1 MLRKIFTF
9 EARYQLRSPLF
20 LISFVIFFLMSF
32 GAITS
37 TDIQIGGPKGA
48 SNLNSPFAILQIVA
62 TMNVMTI
69 FIVTAFVANVVI
81 RDEEFGFAAI
91 LRSTRVGKFDYLV
104 GRFLGAMFVAFLV
117 TTAVPLAVLLGS
129 LMPWL
134 DAEQVGPLVLSHYLF
149 AQLVMS
155 VPTLLVLGAGFFAV
169 ATLTRSM
176 MWSYVGAVAFIV
188 LFGASRVLLKDPSLD
203 LASGLADPFAIGALN
218 RVTKYWTAADRNTL
232 IPSLSGMLL
241 YNRLIW
247 LGVAAALFGLAYRL
261 FHFEAPA
268 KASAKAEK
276 IGPGDAMP
284 QQKPLASP
292 SHGGATAW
300 LQLRALTR
308 FDMRF
313 VFKSPAFF
321 VLLAIGVLNAL
332 VGLLLTTS
340 ERGVSYL
347 PVTRSVVDA
356 LEGSFGIIPL
366 LIAIYYSG
374 ELVWRDRERRM
385 HEIIDASAA
394 PNWAHLLP
402 KVLAITGVLLACY
415 LTAMLTG
422 VVFQLAHGFTQ
433 VQLASY
439 LLWFVLP
446 GLISA
451 LLLAILAIFVQALV
465 PHKFVGWAVMMVL
478 MVLGMVMGS
487 LGFEHKLYTFA
498 GMPEVPLSD
507 MNEMGRFW
515 IGRAWHQL
523 YWLAFG
529 AMLMVATQLLWR
541 RGVETRLQPRFTL
554 LRQRLAGRPGLLLG
568 AATLAWVCSGG
579 YIFYNSNV
587 LNDYLTAPA
596 QEQLQV
602 DYEKTLWGFAGLPQ
616 PTITDVKLKVELYPN
631 QARAEIEGSYQMENR
646 SGKPISQVH
655 VQWAPGLKVQ
665 RLALDGAVLERDYKD
680 LSHSIYRLKTPLQAG
695 DKLGLNFAVRM
706 AQQGFVNGRPQTQIV
721 PNGSFISNQQF
732 GPFLGVPQGMLLQ
745 DRAKRRKAGLPP
757 ELRAAKLEDNGA
769 NAHNYLRRDSDW
781 VTAEIT
787 LTTDADQTPIA
798 PGTTVSD
805 RTAQGRRTIVTRS
818 DAPTAN
824 FFSMQS
830 ARYQKASDSWAGKDG
845 QAVALEV
852 YHHPAHDSNAQ
863 RMLTAMKASLDL
875 YSEQFSPYQ
884 FKQARIIEFPAY
896 ERFAQAFAGTV
907 PFSEAI
913 GFIQNFKDAD
923 RDDKVDLVTFVTA
936 HEMAHQWWGHQIN
949 GADKQGMTL
958 LSESFAQY
966 SALLVMEKLYGKAQ
980 IRKFLKYELDRYL
993 SSRSGELVEELPLA
1007 RVENQAYIH
1016 YRKGAVVMYALKEL
1030 VGEAAV
1036 NRALQKL
1043 LAEFA
1048 FKPAPYADTRD
1059 FLRLLRSEAGPQH
1072 EALIVDLFEKITLF
1086 DLKATDA
1093 KATQRADGKFEITFT
1108 VDAKKLYADGKGR
1121 ETESPLN
1128 EAMDIGAFSAEPG
1141 KKGFTRDSVLLMERR
1156 PLQSGKQQIKL
1167 LLDKAPAWVGV
1178 DPYNMRIDRN
1188 SDDNLSK
1195 VEMR

>member
-1 MLRKIFTF
+1 MLSKIFAF

-32 GAITS
+32 GAIVS

-48 SNLNSPFAILQIVA
+48 SNLNSPFAILQIVV
-62 TMNVMTI
+62 TMNLMAI
-69 FIVTAFVANVVI
+69 FIVTAFVANVVV
-81 RDEEFGFAAI
+81 RDEEFGFASI
-91 LRSTRVGKFDYLV
+91 LRSTRVSKFDYLI

-117 TTAVPLAVLLGS
+117 TTAVPLAILIGS
-129 LMPWL
+129 MMPWL
-134 DAEQVGPLVLSHYLF
+134 DAEQLGPLVLSHYIF
-149 AQLVMS
+149 GQLVMS
-155 VPTLLVLGAGFFAV
+155 VPTLLVLGAGFFAL
-169 ATLTRSM
+169 ATITRSM
-176 MWSYVGAVAFIV
+176 MWTYVGAVAFIV

-232 IPSLSGMLL
+232 LPSLSGMLL

-247 LGVAAALFGLAYRL
+247 LSVAAALFGLAYRL
-261 FHFEAPA
+261 FQFETPA
-268 KASAKAEK
+268 KAAAKAEK
-276 IGPGDAMP
+276 IDKSDALP
-284 QQKPLASP
+284 SPKRLASP
-292 SHGGATAW
+292 SHGGSTAW

-321 VLLAIGVLNAL
+321 VLLAIGVLNAMA
-332 VGLLLTTS
+332 GLLLTTS
-340 ERGVSYL
+340 ERGVAYL

-366 LIAIYYSG
+366 LIAIYYAG

-385 HEIIDASAA
+385 HEIVDASAA
-394 PNWAHLLP
+394 PNWAFLLP
-402 KVLAITGVLLACY
+402 KVLAISGVLLACY

-422 VVFQLAHGFTQ
+422 ILFQLGHGFTQ
-433 VQLASY
+433 IQPAAY
-439 LLWFVLP
+439 LLWLVLP

-451 LLLAILAIFVQALV
+451 VLLAILSIFVQAMV

-487 LGFEHKLYTFA
+487 MGFEHKLYTYA

-515 IGRAWHQL
+515 IGRAWHQA

-529 AMLMVATQLLWR
+529 AMLLVATHLMWR
-541 RGVETRLQPRFTL
+541 RGVETRLQPRLNL
-554 LRQRLAGRPGLLLG
+554 LRQRLAGTPGLLLG
-568 AATLAWVCSGG
+568 AATLAWVGTG
-579 YIFYNSNV
+579 AYIYYNSNV
-587 LNDYLTAPA
+587 LNEYVTAPA
-596 QEQLQV
+596 QEQRQA
-602 DYEKTLWGFAGLPQ
+602 DYEKTLWGFAELPQ

-631 QARAEIEGSYQMENR
+631 QARADIEGSYQMENR

-665 RLALDGAVLERDYKD
+665 AMALDDAVLEKEYKD
-680 LSHSIYRLKTPLQAG
+680 LAHRIYRLSKPLQAG
-695 DKLGLNFAVRM
+695 EKLGLSFAIRM
-706 AQQGFVNGRPQTQIV
+706 EQVGFVNGRPQTQIA

-732 GPFLGVPQGMLLQ
+732 APMLGVPRGLLLQ
-745 DRAKRRKAGLPP
+745 DRAIRRKHGLPP
-757 ELRAAKLEDNGA
+757 ELRVAKLEDEGA
-769 NAHNYLRRDSDW
+769 NTHNYLRHDSDL
-781 VTAEIT
+781 VNAEIT
-787 LTTDADQTPIA
+787 LSTDADQTPIA
-798 PGTTVSD
+798 PGTTISD
-805 RTAQGRRTIVTRS
+805 STAHGRRTIVTRS
-818 DAPTAN
+818 DAPTAH

-830 ARYQKASDSWAGKDG
+830 ARYQKAQDSWAGKDG
-845 QAVALEV
+845 KAVALEI
-852 YHHPAHDSNAQ
+852 YHHPAHNTNVQ
-863 RMLTAMKASLDL
+863 RMFTAMKASLDL

-884 FKQARIIEFPAY
+884 FGQARIMEFPAY

-923 RDDKVDLVTFVTA
+923 RDEKVDLVTFVTA

-949 GADKQGMTL
+949 GAEKQGMTL

-993 SSRSGELVEELPLA
+993 SGRAGEAVEELPLA

-1016 YRKGAVVMYALKEL
+1016 YRKGAVVMYSLKEL
-1030 VGEAAV
+1030 IGEEKV

-1048 FKPAPYADTRD
+1048 FKAAPYADTRD
-1059 FLRLLRSEAGPQH
+1059 FLRLLRAEAGPEH
-1072 EALIVDLFEKITLF
+1072 EALIVDLFEKITLL

-1093 KATQRADGKFEITFT
+1093 KASKRTDGKFEVTFT
-1108 VDAKKLYADGKGR
+1108 VEAKKLYADGKGR

-1128 EAMDIGAFSAEPG
+1128 EALDIGAFSAEPG

-1156 PLQSGKQQIKL
+1156 PLKSGKQQITL

-1195 VEMR
+1195 VEVQ

>member
-1 MLRKIFTF
+1 MLSKIFAF

-37 TDIQIGGPKGA
+37 TDIQIGGPKG
-48 SNLNSPFAILQIVA
+48 SSHLNSPYAILEMIA
-62 TMNVMTI
+62 TMNLMAI

-91 LRSTRVGKFDYLV
+91 LRSTRVSKFDYLV

-117 TTAVPLAVLLGS
+117 TTAVPLGVLIGS

-134 DAEQVGPLVLSHYLF
+134 DAEQLGPLVLEHYVF
-149 AQLVMS
+149 GQLVMS
-155 VPTLLVLGAGFFAV
+155 VPTLLVLGAGFFAL
-169 ATLTRSM
+169 ATITRSM
-176 MWSYVGAVAFIV
+176 MWTYVGAVAFIV

-203 LASGLADPFAIGALN
+203 MASGLADPFAIGALN

-232 IPSLSGMLL
+232 LPSLSGMLL

-247 LGVAAALFGLAYRL
+247 LSVAAALFALAYRL
-261 FHFEAPA
+261 FHFETAA
-268 KASAKAEK
+268 KAAAKAENGSK
-276 IGPGDAMP
+276 NDTMP
-284 QQKPLASP
+284 SPKRLANP
-292 SHGGATAW
+292 SHGGRTAW

-332 VGLLLTTS
+332 AGLLLTTS
-340 ERGVSYL
+340 ERGVAYL

-366 LIAIYYSG
+366 LIAIYYAG

-385 HEIIDASAA
+385 HEIVDASAA
-394 PNWAHLLP
+394 PNWAFLCP
-402 KVLAITGVLLACY
+402 KVLAISGVLLACY

-422 VVFQLAHGFTQ
+422 ILFQLGNGFTQ
-433 VQLASY
+433 IQPAAY
-439 LLWFVLP
+439 LLWLVLP

-451 LLLAILAIFVQALV
+451 VLLSILAIFVQAMV
-465 PHKFVGWAVMMVL
+465 PHKFVGWALMMVL

-487 LGFEHKLYTFA
+487 LGFEHRLYTFA

-515 IGRAWHQL
+515 IGRAWHQA

-529 AMLMVATQLLWR
+529 AMLLVATHLMWR
-541 RGVETRLQPRFTL
+541 RGVETRLQPRLSL
-554 LRQRLAGRPGLLLG
+554 LRQRLAGTPGLLLG
-568 AATLAWVCSGG
+568 AATLAWVSTGG
-579 YIFYNSNV
+579 YIYYNSNV
-587 LNDYLTAPA
+587 LNEYVTAPA
-596 QEQLQV
+596 EEQRQA
-602 DYEKTLWGFAGLPQ
+602 DYEKTLWGFAELPQ
-616 PTITDVKLKVELYPN
+616 PTITDVKLKVELYPK
-631 QARAEIEGSYQMENR
+631 QARADIAGSYQMENR
-646 SGKPISQVH
+646 SGRPISQVH
-655 VQWAPGLKVQ
+655 VQWAPGLQVQ
-665 RLALDGAVLERDYKD
+665 AMALDGAVLEKEYKD
-680 LSHSIYRLKTPLQAG
+680 LAHRIYRLSKPLQAG
-695 DKLGLNFAVRM
+695 DKLGLSFAIRM
-706 AQQGFVNGRPQTQIV
+706 EQEGFVNSKPQTQIV

-732 GPFLGVPQGMLLQ
+732 APMLGVPRGLLLQ
-745 DRAKRRKAGLPP
+745 DRAKRRKHGLPP
-757 ELRAAKLEDNGA
+757 EMRVAQLEDNSA
-769 NAHNYLRRDSDW
+769 NAHNYLRHDSDL
-781 VTAEIT
+781 VNAEIT
-787 LTTDADQTPIA
+787 LSTDADQTPIA

-805 RTAQGRRTIVTRS
+805 STANGRRTIVTRS
-818 DAPTAN
+818 DAPTAH

-845 QAVALEV
+845 KTVALQI
-852 YHHPAHDSNAQ
+852 YHHPTHNTNVQ
-863 RMLTAMKASLDL
+863 RMFTAMKASLDL

-884 FKQARIIEFPAY
+884 FKQARIMEFPAY
-896 ERFAQAFAGTV
+896 ERFAQAFAATV

-913 GFIQNFKDAD
+913 GFIQNFKDED
-923 RDDKVDLVTFVTA
+923 RAEKVDLVTFVTA

-949 GADKQGMTL
+949 SAEKQGMTL

-966 SALLVMEKLYGKAQ
+966 SALLVMEKLYGKEQ
-980 IRKFLKYELDRYL
+980 IRKFLKFELDRYL
-993 SSRSGELVEELPLA
+993 SGRAGEAVEELPLA

-1016 YRKGAVVMYALKEL
+1016 YRKGAVVMYSLKEI

-1059 FLRLLRSEAGPQH
+1059 FLRLLRAEAGPEH

-1093 KATQRADGKFEITFT
+1093 KATRRADGKFEVSFT
-1108 VDAKKLYADGKGR
+1108 VDAKKLYADGKGK

-1128 EAMDIGAFSAEPG
+1128 EALDIGAFSAEPG

-1156 PLQSGKQQIKL
+1156 PLKSGKQQITL

-1188 SDDNLSK
+1188 SDDNLTK
-1195 VEMR
+1195 VHLN